1 MKDEKILQD
10 EVLDDEE
17 LENVVGGSIL
27 NNRRTWYR
35 SANNNANL
43 QNSAQ
48 TNTNYEL
55 PHPKGLFNLFLKSQ
69 QRNFRKK

>member
-1 MKDEKILQD
+1 MKDEKILKD

-27 NNRRTWYR
+27 NKRSAWYG
-35 SANNNANL
+35 SANNNENENL
-43 QNSAQ
+43 QKSAQ

-55 PHPKGLFNLFLKSQ
+55 PRPKSLFNLF
-69 QRNFRKK
+69 

>member
-17 LENVVGGSIL
+17 LENIVGGSML
-27 NNRRTWYR
+27 NNRRAWYG

-43 QNSAQ
+43 QNSAP

-55 PHPKGLFNLFLKSQ
+55 PRPKGLFNLF
-69 QRNFRKK
+69 